1 MALEPRLAHSWDVST
16 AVARDI
22 QWDLRRHVRLEP
34 RALQPAIVGCVDVS
48 VRQGEAR
55 SAVVL
60 PSFPGLELIEAVT
73 VERPVSF
80 PYVPGLPA
88 FREGPVVLEAMKRLE
103 PRPDVLVFD
112 AHGLAT
118 HLGMLL
124 EMSTVGCAKSR
135 LCGNHTEPDAKR
147 GSWRRLLYGDE
158 VIGAVVRTREPWH
171 ARASRGTH
179 ARQRQTGI
187 RLRRESPVP
196 GRRRRAGAGVCA
208 HLPPAR
214 DDALGPPDGGS
225 RPRCHREH
233 TSGR

>member
-1 MALEPRLAHSWDVST
+1 M
-16 AVARDI
+16 ARDI

-171 ARASRGTH
+171 ARATTSDRYSSPSGIACAWPTPSRWCWRVRPPT
-179 ARQRQTGI
+179 ACQ
-187 RLRRESPVP
+187 
-196 GRRRRAGAGVCA
+196 RRRAGPTGWRVA
-208 HLPPAR
+208 PPM
-214 DDALGPPDGGS
+214 PS
-225 RPRCHREH
+225 RTHIGQVAYH
-233 TSGR
+233 D